1 MSNESRE
8 AVQIVVDRINSW
20 QETAPEGTIET
31 ELRKG
36 LGEAGVEVA
45 DDDVTRLVEAI
56 ESSDGPVSVD
66 DVLV

>member
-8 AVQIVVDRINSW
+8 AVQVVVDRINSW

-45 DDDVTRLVEAI
+45 DDDITRLVEAI

-66 DVLV
+66 DVLA

>member
-66 DVLV
+66 DVLA